1 MSYIPYVVEQ
11 TGRGERSYDIYSRL
25 LKDRI
30 IMLSGEVNDQ
40 VASSI
45 VAQLLFLEAQDPDKD
60 IYFYIN
66 SPGGVITSG
75 LSMFDT
81 MNYIKPD
88 IVTICIGQAA
98 SMGAFL
104 LASGTKGKR
113 YALPNARIMIHQ
125 PSGGA
130 QGQSTDIQIQAQ
142 EIQRL
147 KDTLNQILAEQTGKK
162 AKQIEKDTERDN
174 FMSAS
179 EAVEY
184 GLIDKVLTKSF
195 I

>member
-1 MSYIPYVVEQ
+1 
-11 TGRGERSYDIYSRL
+11 
-25 LKDRI
+25 
-30 IMLSGEVNDQ
+30 
-40 VASSI
+40 
-45 VAQLLFLEAQDPDKD
+45 
-60 IYFYIN
+60 
-66 SPGGVITSG
+66 
-75 LSMFDT
+75 MFDT

-104 LASGTKGKR
+104 LSSGTKGKR

-130 QGQSTDIQIQAQ
+130 QGQSTDIQIQAE

-147 KDTLNQILAEQTGKK
+147 KDSLNAIMAENCGKK
-162 AKQIEKDTERDN
+162 ASELERDTERDN
-174 FMSAS
+174 FMSSA

-184 GLIDKVLTKSF
+184 GLIDQVLTKSF
-195 I
+195 S

>member
-30 IMLSGEVNDQ
+30 VMLSGEVNDQ
-40 VASSI
+40 VASTI

-75 LSMFDT
+75 FSIYDT

-88 IVTICIGQAA
+88 VTTICIGQAA

-104 LASGTKGKR
+104 LAAGEKGKR
-113 YALPNARIMIHQ
+113 YALPNSRIMIHQ
-125 PSGGA
+125 PLGGA
-130 QGQSTDIQIQAQ
+130 QGQSTDIQIQAK
-142 EIQRL
+142 EIQRM
-147 KDTLNQILAEQTGKK
+147 KDTLNAILAEQTGKT
-162 AKQIEKDTERDN
+162 AEQIEQDTERDN
-174 FMSAS
+174 FMSSA

-184 GLIDKVLTKSF
+184 GLIDKVLEKSF
-195 I
+195 S